1 MTFVLEDGTGV
12 ESANAYLSVAFA
24 REYFDARGKLSSWHG
39 TAVSENVTAVDADA
53 DTLAADYDF
62 ETGDGPVTIAMSGAG
77 ALPGGLAETTE
88 YWIVA
93 GEGLQLALSYEDA
106 TAEEP
111 VTVDITSVGSGTRVL
126 SHPDFVALR
135 AAIVRATD
143 YLELRYGELWIG
155 LKSSAAQGLHFPA
168 TGIYDEVSG
177 EAIDGVPVPVAK
189 AGAELALIAKTK
201 DLGESAGAAVSSESR
216 SAGGISRSVTY
227 AAAGATVRYPVVER
241 LLRSLLHEPQAVRA

>member
-1 MTFVLEDGTGV
+1 MTFVLETGDGV
-12 ESANAYLSVAFA
+12 EGANAYLSVAFA
-24 REYFDARGKLSSWHG
+24 REYFDARGKLSSWNG
-39 TAVSENVTAVDADA
+39 TSVSHTVTAVDATA
-53 DTLAADYDF
+53 NTLAVDYDYV
-62 ETGDGPVTIAMSGAG
+62 TGDGPVRIAAAAGG
-77 ALPGGLAETTE
+77 ALPGGLSATTD

-93 GEGLQLALSYEDA
+93 GEGLKLALSYEDA
-106 TAEEP
+106 IAEEP
-111 VTVDITSVGSGTRVL
+111 VTVDLSSAGTGTRTL
-126 SHPDFVALR
+126 THPDFVALR

-143 YLELRYGELWIG
+143 YLELRYGDLWLG

-177 EAIDGVPVPVAK
+177 EAVDDVPVEVAK